1 MWIVSRRAWIG
12 SRPEMALHFSR
23 GKAMKEKGQAVVTL
37 PAQRQY
43 SEAFKRKVVR
53 EIERGMLTR
62 VGARRK
68 DGIGGGSTVHGWC
81 CKYGRVGHLGARV
94 IVNTG
99 RERDESKELKERVRQ
114 LEKALADEKLNT
126 MALETLIEVAEREL
140 KVPIRKKPGAKQ

>member
-1 MWIVSRRAWIG
+1 
-12 SRPEMALHFSR
+12 
-23 GKAMKEKGQAVVTL
+23 MKEKGQAVVTL

-62 VGARRK
+62 EGARRRY
-68 DGIGGGSTVHGWC
+68 GIGGGSTVHGWC
-81 CKYGRVGHLGARV
+81 RKYGRFEHLGARV
-94 IVNTG
+94 IVNTAK
-99 RERDESKELKERVRQ
+99 ERDESKELRERVRQ
-114 LEKALADEKLNT
+114 LEKALADEKLKT